1 MKDLLKRCKRY
12 INDKLGIQATFSKHK
27 KTGSL
32 PFFLNDQYDFYRLNL
47 LEKEFAVLA
56 AKNNDDLTPAKI
68 QKHIQIV
75 SEKLQLQAIFLGQSL
90 SSFNRQ
96 RLIAYKVP
104 FIIPD
109 NQMYL
114 PDLAIDLKEHFVKA
128 RSKIKSLGPAAQVVV
143 LYLLLNPD
151 VDAVTPKELADRL
164 DYSTM
169 TMSRAVDEIEAAGL
183 ADVFLDGKRRV
194 AQFDKN
200 RRQLWETALPYLKTP
215 VIKRL
220 WADRSA
226 KIDLLTAGESA
237 LAKYSMLTPP
247 KRPTYAISSKGWKLL
262 KAEISV
268 EGSLYIEE
276 AQFQLEIWRYEP
288 QILAEQETVDP
299 FSLYLSLKE
308 TQDERIE
315 AALAEMMEKKVQW

>member
-169 TMSRAVDEIEAAGL
+169 TMSRAVYEIEAAGL

>member
-32 PFFLNDQYDFYRLNL
+32 PFFLNDQYDFYTLNL
-47 LEKEFAVLA
+47 LAKEFAVLA

-68 QKHIQIV
+68 QKHIHIV
-75 SEKLQLQAIFLGQSL
+75 SEKLQLQAIFLGESL

-128 RSKIKSLGPAAQVVV
+128 KSKIKSLGPAAQVVV
-143 LYLLLNPD
+143 LYMLLNLD

-183 ADVFLDGKRRV
+183 ADVSLDGKRRV
-194 AQFDKN
+194 AQFEKN
-200 RRQLWETALPYLKTP
+200 RRQLWETALPYMKTP
-215 VIKRL
+215 VRKRL
-220 WADRSA
+220 WVSGLRDHE
-226 KIDLLTAGESA
+226 LLMAGEAA
-237 LAKYSMLTPP
+237 LASHSMLSPP
-247 KRPTYAISSKGWKLL
+247 KQSIYAISSKGWKLL
-262 KAEISV
+262 QAEMSV
-268 EGSLYIEE
+268 EVPPDPEE
-276 AQFQLEIWRYEP
+276 AQFQLEIWRYDP
-288 QILAEQETVDP
+288 QVLTEAETVDP
-299 FSLYLSLKE
+299 LSLYLSLKE
-308 TQDERIE
+308 TEDERVE
-315 AALAEMMEKKVQW
+315 SALAEMMEKKVQW

>member
-1 MKDLLKRCKRY
+1 
-12 INDKLGIQATFSKHK
+12 
-27 KTGSL
+27 
-32 PFFLNDQYDFYRLNL
+32 
-47 LEKEFAVLA
+47 
-56 AKNNDDLTPAKI
+56 
-68 QKHIQIV
+68 
-75 SEKLQLQAIFLGQSL
+75 LQAIFLGQSL